1 MYNWL
6 TYMNIRQVT
15 SPSDCADPVDDVSRG
30 RVWQRFFATARSE
43 RGQALIEF
51 AFVLPVLLV
60 FMLTLLDFG
69 LALDRREVIQH
80 AVREG
85 TRQAAIG
92 LNEPGVIDVVEAQ
105 SQGVLEEDRD
115 KITVCVVPGPGG
127 ELPGLA
133 GSDVSV
139 SATFKYHFTL
149 GSGELLSAIGIPPP
163 IITMTPSAEARLET
177 SIAGLTEC

>member
-1 MYNWL
+1 MKIERA
-6 TYMNIRQVT
+6 TK
-15 SPSDCADPVDDVSRG
+15 PSDGADPVDDGSRG
-30 RVWQRFFATARSE
+30 RVWQRFFATVRSE

-92 LNEPGVIDVVEAQ
+92 LNEPGVIAVVVNQ
-105 SQGVLEEDRD
+105 SQGVLEEDNID
-115 KITVCVVPGPGG
+115 ICYVDGPGG
-127 ELPGLA
+127 ALAGLA
-133 GSDVSV
+133 GSDVRV
-139 SATFKYHFTL
+139 SATFTYQFTL
-149 GSGELLSAIGIPPP
+149 GSGELLNAIGIGPLS
-163 IITMTPSAEARLET
+163 IVMTPSAEARLET
-177 SIAGLTEC
+177 SNAGAMLCP

>member
-1 MYNWL
+1 MKIKQV
-6 TYMNIRQVT
+6 MIR
-15 SPSDCADPVDDVSRG
+15 SEGAGPLDGGSRG
-30 RVWQRFFATARSE
+30 RVWQRLFSTVRSE

-92 LNEPGVIDVVEAQ
+92 LDEPGIIAVVVDQ
-105 SQGVLEEDRD
+105 SQGVLEADD
-115 KITVCVVPGPGG
+115 VTICYVDGPGG
-127 ELPGLA
+127 TPAGFA
-133 GSDVSV
+133 GSDVRV
-139 SATFKYHFTL
+139 SATFLYRFTL
-149 GSGELLSAIGIPPP
+149 GSGELLDAIGIDPDSLA
-163 IITMTPSAEARLET
+163 IEMTPSAEARLET
-177 SIAGLTEC
+177 SNAGATVC